1 MGREMEL
8 CLKMVFFKSIKICIR
23 KAKFS
28 VAFPRKLSASSIR
41 ILVF

>member
-1 MGREMEL
+1 MEL
-8 CLKMVFFKSIKICIR
+8 CLKMVFFKSKICIR